1 MNNQS
6 IKRIVLIIGLIL
18 IILLNSMG
26 MVYAVSSRDLR
37 RQQSSIDDQIKAK
50 NSELAGVKSQKSS
63 TLTQISKLT
72 TEISNYQDE
81 INTLQGQIN
90 TLQSEITEKTSNIQE
105 QQEKYDAQNELLE
118 KRLVALYESGTV
130 SYLDMLLSSDGLA
143 DFISKYYLIEQLAEA
158 DKELLQKIDNTKKQ
172 IENEK
177 ASLEATKTEIENSKS
192 TVNNKKNSLQS
203 SVNQKNSLVS
213 NLSEEEKK
221 IQEELEEFEKDKAE
235 IQKQLAALAAKS
247 SGKAVAPSAAGYISP
262 LSGKTKSNITTG
274 YYGYSGHT
282 GVDFACGA
290 GTPVRA
296 VKSGKVITSTAL
308 RRPNGSYKSYGEY
321 VVIDHNDGTMTL
333 YAHMLSGSRTVS
345 PGQKVSQGQTIG
357 KVGSTGNSTGNHLHF
372 EVRVGGRPR
381 NPTPYLP

>member
-1 MNNQS
+1 MD
-6 IKRIVLIIGLIL
+6 
-18 IILLNSMG
+18 G
-26 MVYAVSSRDLR
+26 MLS
-37 RQQSSIDDQIKAK
+37 
-50 NSELAGVKSQKSS
+50 
-63 TLTQISKLT
+63 
-72 TEISNYQDE
+72 QDE
-81 INTLQGQIN
+81 INALLNGVDTGGEESDM
-90 TLQSEITEKTSNIQE
+90 TSSE
-105 QQEKYDAQNELLE
+105 
-118 KRLVALYESGTV
+118 G
-130 SYLDMLLSSDGLA
+130 
-143 DFISKYYLIEQLAEA
+143 
-158 DKELLQKIDNTKKQ
+158 DNTGF
-172 IENEK
+172 
-177 ASLEATKTEIENSKS
+177 
-192 TVNNKKNSLQS
+192 V
-203 SVNQKNSLVS
+203 
-213 NLSEEEKK
+213 
-221 IQEELEEFEKDKAE
+221 LEEFEKDKAE